1 MEYTCVYTRYS
12 IWISYTILQ
21 PCLCVCSA
29 YFVQELN
36 MKIAC
41 CKMRTARCA
50 FQDASCELQLAS
62 YKKTESSRAPAT
74 STSTSPVA
82 RKPCTLIFIGN
93 NVDAAQSNGIWYT
106 PTPATATT
114 AAAGS
119 TDTDSD
125 WNKAKPELQPTSSA
139 HLPPLSHNNFTKIKP
154 ASSENS
160 ILFWAQ
166 LSSAWLTSGRYD
178 NFPACSS
185 LYSNVPHKVL
195 HMHWRVFLFC
205 LECVSRFE
213 FKKLRLIRHSK
224 IQSSISLSYQL
235 EMHLNER
242 MMIP

>member
-1 MEYTCVYTRYS
+1 M
-12 IWISYTILQ
+12 
-21 PCLCVCSA
+21 CSA

-50 FQDASCELQLAS
+50 FQDVPSCELQVAS
-62 YKKTESSRAPAT
+62 YKKTMPRWAPAT

-106 PTPATATT
+106 PTPATA
-114 AAAGS
+114 AAGS

-125 WNKAKPELQPTSSA
+125 SNKPKPQLEPTSSA

-154 ASSENS
+154 ASSKNS
-160 ILFWAQ
+160 ILFSAQ
-166 LSSAWLTSGRYD
+166 LSSARLTSGRYD

-185 LYSNVPHKVL
+185 LYVPHKVL
-195 HMHWRVFLFC
+195 HMHWKVFLFC
-205 LECVSRFE
+205 LECVSHLE
-213 FKKLRLIRHSK
+213 SHLRSSK
-224 IQSSISLSYQL
+224 
-235 EMHLNER
+235 M
-242 MMIP
+242 

>member
-12 IWISYTILQ
+12 IWISYTALLL
-21 PCLCVCSA
+21 CLCVCSA

-41 CKMRTARCA
+41 CKMRTARSKMRA
-50 FQDASCELQLAS
+50 ASCKLRAT
-62 YKKTESSRAPAT
+62 KKQSRAPASST

-106 PTPATATT
+106 PTPASATATAT
-114 AAAGS
+114 GS

-125 WNKAKPELQPTSSA
+125 WNKAKPELEPTSSA

-160 ILFWAQ
+160 ILFSAQ